1 MLGSP
6 RCRSFS
12 RSRRTT
18 RRCSASTVTSERS
31 PPARPPTFW
40 CWRRIHSTTSPIC
53 ARWKRS
59 ISAARSSSRERAMKS
74 IVYLI
79 AGIAVAAGLGP
90 SSLKAQSAPKFAVDA
105 TWPKDLP
112 EGWITGQL
120 GGVCTSALDHIYV
133 ANRRNIT
140 DEEKETSISAPSI
153 IKFDPDGNVVG
164 SWGDQTTVPGSIHG
178 CFVDQE
184 GNVWVA
190 GNGDGAIQKYGPDG
204 KLLLQIGTRGKF
216 DSADGTRRG
225 KGLNAAHD
233 QFHMPSAMVV
243 DPGNGDIYVAD
254 GYGNR
259 RIAVLDK
266 NGKFLRQWGRQATD
280 EETQNNAPGVFAE
293 VVHCIAMSN
302 AGLIYVCDRQGNR
315 VQVFQKDGTFVR
327 NILVPNRSGK
337 LPDKR
342 GTAWWVAFSPDREQ
356 KLLYMMNGGTEQVH
370 ILDHASGEILSS
382 FGRAGHQIGAFT
394 HGHTLAVDS
403 QGSIYVAET
412 DWGRRIQKF
421 KMVK

>member
-1 MLGSP
+1 MKRLRSYILLALAAVISP
-6 RCRSFS
+6 
-12 RSRRTT
+12 
-18 RRCSASTVTSERS
+18 SALS
-31 PPARPPTFW
+31 
-40 CWRRIHSTTSPIC
+40 
-53 ARWKRS
+53 
-59 ISAARSSSRERAMKS
+59 
-74 IVYLI
+74 
-79 AGIAVAAGLGP
+79 
-90 SSLKAQSAPKFAVDA
+90 AQSAPKFAVDA
-105 TWPKDLP
+105 TWPKELP

-120 GGVCTSALDHIYV
+120 GGVCTSAQDHIYV
-133 ANRRNIT
+133 VNRRNIT

-225 KGLNAAHD
+225 KGLNAARD
-233 QFHMPSAMVV
+233 QFHMPSSMVV
-243 DPGNGDIYVAD
+243 DPGNSDIYVAD

-259 RIAVLDK
+259 RIAVFDK
-266 NGKFLRQWGRQATD
+266 DGKFLRQWGRQATD
-280 EETQNNAPGVFAE
+280 EETQAGAPGVFAE

-302 AGLIYVCDRQGNR
+302 AGLIYACDRQGNR
-315 VQVFQKDGTFVR
+315 VQVYQKDGTFVR
-327 NILVPNRSGK
+327 NIPIPNATGK

-356 KLLYMMNGGTEQVH
+356 KFLYMMNGGTEQVH
-370 ILDHASGEILSS
+370 ILDHASGRSCRASAAQATRSATSPTATRSRSIPRATSTWRRPTGDAGAEVQDRKRTLRPAFHNAVAIAGLDLSLRS
-382 FGRAGHQIGAFT
+382 SVRNTRAVLTAPRPTYWRG
-394 HGHTLAVDS
+394 
-403 QGSIYVAET
+403 VALHASDAAT
-412 DWGRRIQKF
+412 PCARGQARNRREASLT
-421 KMVK
+421 

>member
-1 MLGSP
+1 
-6 RCRSFS
+6 
-12 RSRRTT
+12 
-18 RRCSASTVTSERS
+18 
-31 PPARPPTFW
+31 
-40 CWRRIHSTTSPIC
+40 
-53 ARWKRS
+53 
-59 ISAARSSSRERAMKS
+59 MKS
-74 IVYLI
+74 IVCLI
-79 AGIAVAAGLGP
+79 AGVAVAAGLGP
-90 SSLKAQSAPKFAVDA
+90 SNLQAQNAPKFAVDA

-120 GGVCTSALDHIYV
+120 GGVCTSAQDHIYV
-133 ANRRNIT
+133 VNRRNIT

-190 GNGDGAIQKYGPDG
+190 GNADGAIQKYGPDG

-225 KGLNAAHD
+225 KGLNAARD
-233 QFHMPSAMVV
+233 QFHMPAGMVV
-243 DPGNGDIYVAD
+243 DPANGDIYVAD

-259 RIAVLDK
+259 RIAVFDK
-266 NGKFLRQWGRQATD
+266 DGKFLRQWGRQATD
-280 EETQNNAPGVFAE
+280 EETQAGAPGVFAE
-293 VVHCIAMSN
+293 VVHCIAISN
-302 AGLIYVCDRQGNR
+302 AGLIYACDRQGNR
-315 VQVFQKDGTFVR
+315 VQVYQKDGTFVR
-327 NILVPNRSGK
+327 NIPIPNATGK

-356 KLLYMMNGGTEQVH
+356 KFMYMMNGGTEQVH
-370 ILDHASGEILSS
+370 VLDHASGKILSS
-382 FGRAGHQIGAFT
+382 FGRPGHQIGNFT

-403 QGSIYVAET
+403 KGNIYVAET
-412 DWGRRIQKF
+412 DWGRRVQKF
-421 KMVK
+421 KIVSGP